1 MCNGFLQAAGE
12 ESCSD
17 LWAQAEFFMLL
28 QGKSVAAP
36 SRHSVLVLGHSSGS
50 QQHSASCC
58 LVSLPAWQNIL
69 GQLLELHP
77 QVGGQRGQVLRAP
90 LVSR

>member
-1 MCNGFLQAAGE
+1 MSE
-12 ESCSD
+12 
-17 LWAQAEFFMLL
+17 
-28 QGKSVAAP
+28 GKSVAAP
-36 SRHSVLVLGHSSGS
+36 SRHSVLVLVHSSGS

-58 LVSLPAWQNIL
+58 LALLRAWQNIF

-77 QVGGQRGQVLRAP
+77 QVGGQRGQVLRAA